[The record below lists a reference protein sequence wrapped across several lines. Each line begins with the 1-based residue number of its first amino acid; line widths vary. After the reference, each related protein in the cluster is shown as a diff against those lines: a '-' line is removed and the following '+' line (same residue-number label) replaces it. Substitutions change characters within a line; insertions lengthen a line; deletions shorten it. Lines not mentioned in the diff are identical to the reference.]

1 VLEWT
6 KQHAVTMLPDIQRLI
21 ELQQI
26 DREIQRLQDE
36 VAALP
41 RRVAEIESKLADT
54 KAQVEKAKATIKA
67 DESNRRKLEID
78 IQSLQQKITKYRD
91 QSLEVKTN
99 DQYKALMHEVNFAE
113 QDIRIIEDKILEGML
128 DVEENE
134 KRLKAAEA
142 ELKAET
148 AEIEKEK
155 AEARLRTAED
165 EAQLAEHNAKRN
177 QLRSAVA
184 ADLLRHYDRV
194 LKLRR
199 TALAEARDHKCSA
212 CQVMLR
218 PQMYNDVRTNEQILI
233 CDSCQ
238 RILYYVPPAEGEA
251 APAPAAENHAQ
262 APAAQ

>member
-1 VLEWT
+1 
-6 KQHAVTMLPDIQRLI
+6 MLPDIQRLI
-21 ELQQI
+21 ELQQA

-41 RRVAEIESKLADT
+41 RRVAEIESKLAST
-54 KAQVEKAKATIKA
+54 KAQVERARATIKA
-67 DESNRRKLEID
+67 DEQNRRKLEID
-78 IQSLQQKITKYRD
+78 IQSLQQKISKYRD
-91 QSLEVKTN
+91 QSLDVKTN
-99 DQYKALMHEVNFAE
+99 EQYKALMHEVSFAE
-113 QDIRIIEDKILEGML
+113 QEIRIIEDKILEGML
-128 DVEENE
+128 DVEDNE
-134 KRLKAAEA
+134 KRLKAAEL

-155 AEARLRTAED
+155 AEARRRTAED
-165 EAQLAEHNAKRN
+165 EAQLAGLNGQRD
-177 QLRSAVA
+177 QLRAAIA

-199 TALAEARDHKCSA
+199 SALAEARDHKCSA

-218 PQMYNDVRTNEQILI
+218 PQVYNDVRSNDQIII

-238 RILYYVPPAEGEA
+238 RILYYVPPVEGES
-251 APAPAAENHAQ
+251 APAPAENHAQ

>member
-1 VLEWT
+1 
-6 KQHAVTMLPDIQRLI
+6 MLPDIQRLI
-21 ELQQI
+21 ELQQA

-41 RRVAEIESKLADT
+41 RRVAEIESKLANT
-54 KAQVEKAKATIKA
+54 KAQVERAKATIKA
-67 DESNRRKLEID
+67 DENNRRKLELD
-78 IQSLQQKITKYRD
+78 IQSLQQKISKYRD
-91 QSLEVKTN
+91 QSLDVKTN
-99 DQYKALMHEVNFAE
+99 EQYKALMHEVGFAE
-113 QDIRIIEDKILEGML
+113 QEIRIIEDKILEGML
-128 DVEENE
+128 DVDDNE
-134 KRLKAAEA
+134 KKLKAAES

-155 AEARLRTAED
+155 AEARRRTAED
-165 EAQLAEHNAKRN
+165 EAQLATLNSQRD
-177 QLRSAVA
+177 QLRGVIAG
-184 ADLLRHYDRV
+184 DLLRHYDRV

-218 PQMYNDVRTNEQILI
+218 PQIYNDVRTNEHIII

-238 RILYYVPPAEGEA
+238 RILYYVEPAEAEAGPPA
-251 APAPAAENHAQ
+251 PENHVQ

>member
-1 VLEWT
+1 
-6 KQHAVTMLPDIQRLI
+6 MLPDIQRLI

-26 DREIQRLQDE
+26 DREIHRLQDE

-41 RRVAEIESKLADT
+41 RRVAEIEAKLADT
-54 KAQVEKAKATIKA
+54 KAQVERARATIKA
-67 DESNRRKLEID
+67 DESNRRKLEMD
-78 IQSLQQKITKYRD
+78 IQALQQKISKYRD
-91 QSLEVKTN
+91 QSLDVKTN
-99 DQYKALMHEVNFAE
+99 DQYKALMHEVSFAE
-113 QDIRIIEDKILEGML
+113 QEIRIIEDNILESML
-128 DVEENE
+128 EVEENE
-134 KRLKAAEA
+134 KRLKSAEV

-155 AEARLRTAED
+155 IVARERTAAD
-165 EAQLAEHNAKRN
+165 EKELAGLNLRRD
-177 QLRSAVA
+177 QLRGAIA
-184 ADLLRHYDRV
+184 NDILRHYDRV

-218 PQMYNDVRTNEQILI
+218 PQVYNDVRTNEQIII

-238 RILYYVPPAEGEA
+238 RILYYAAPAEGEA
-251 APAPAAENHAQ
+251 PAAPSPENHAQ

>member
-1 VLEWT
+1 MLEWT
-6 KQHAVTMLPDIQRLI
+6 EQHAVTMLPDIQSLI
-21 ELQQI
+21 ELQQT
-26 DREIQRLQDE
+26 DREIQRLQEE

-41 RRVAEIESKLADT
+41 RRVAEIESKLANT

-67 DESNRRKLEID
+67 DESNRRKLEMD
-78 IQSLQQKITKYRD
+78 IQALQQKITKYRD

-99 DQYKALMHEVNFAE
+99 EQYKALMHEVSFAE

-128 DVEENE
+128 DVEVNE
-134 KRLKAAEA
+134 KRLKAAET

-155 AEARLRTAED
+155 TEARRRTAED
-165 EAQLAEHNAKRN
+165 EAQLSEHNAKRN
-177 QLRSAVA
+177 QLRGAVA

-212 CQVMLR
+212 CQLMLR
-218 PQMYNDVRTNEQILI
+218 PQVYNDVRTTEHIII

-251 APAPAAENHAQ
+251 AAAPAAENHAQ

>member
-1 VLEWT
+1 
-6 KQHAVTMLPDIQRLI
+6 MLPDIQRLI
-21 ELQQI
+21 ELQQT

-41 RRVAEIESKLADT
+41 RRVGEIESKLANT
-54 KAQVEKAKATIKA
+54 KGQVERSRATIKA
-67 DESNRRKLEID
+67 DETSRRKLEMD
-78 IQSLQQKITKYRD
+78 IQALQQKISKYRD

-99 DQYKALMHEVNFAE
+99 DQYKALMHEVGFAE
-113 QDIRIIEDKILEGML
+113 QEIRIIEDKILEGML
-128 DVEENE
+128 DVDDNE
-134 KRLKAAEA
+134 KRLRAAEA
-142 ELKAET
+142 ELKEET

-155 AEARLRTAED
+155 AEARRRTAED
-165 EAQLAEHNAKRN
+165 EAQLAGLTKQRD
-177 QLRSAVA
+177 QLRGAVA
-184 ADLLRHYDRV
+184 GDILRHYDRV

-218 PQMYNDVRTNEQILI
+218 PQVYNDVRTNEQIII

-251 APAPAAENHAQ
+251 ALPSPENHAQ

>member
-1 VLEWT
+1 
-6 KQHAVTMLPDIQRLI
+6 MLPDIQRLI
-21 ELQQI
+21 ELQQT
-26 DREIQRLQDE
+26 DREIQRLKDE

-41 RRVAEIESKLADT
+41 RRVAEIESKLANT
-54 KAQVEKAKATIKA
+54 RAQVERAKAAIKA
-67 DESNRRKLEID
+67 DESNRRKLEMD
-78 IQSLQQKITKYRD
+78 IQGLQQKISKYRD

-99 DQYKALMHEVNFAE
+99 EQYKALLHEISFAE
-113 QDIRIIEDKILEGML
+113 QDIRIIEDKILQGML

-148 AEIEKEK
+148 AEIEQEK
-155 AEARLRTAED
+155 AEARRRTAED
-165 EAQLAEHNAKRN
+165 EAKLAEHNANRN
-177 QLRSAVA
+177 QLRGAVA

-194 LKLRR
+194 FKLRR

-218 PQMYNDVRTNEQILI
+218 PQVYNDVRTNEQIVI

-238 RILYYVPPAEGEA
+238 RILYYVVPPEGEA
-251 APAPAAENHAQ
+251 APATTADSNVQ

>member
-1 VLEWT
+1 
-6 KQHAVTMLPDIQRLI
+6 MLPDIQRLV
-21 ELQQI
+21 ELQKT

-41 RRVAEIESKLADT
+41 RRVTEIESKLANT
-54 KAQVEKAKATIKA
+54 KAQVERARATIKA
-67 DESNRRKLEID
+67 DEANRRKLEID
-78 IQSLQQKITKYRD
+78 IQSLRQKISKYRD

-99 DQYKALMHEVNFAE
+99 DQYKALMHEVSFAE
-113 QDIRIIEDKILEGML
+113 QEIRIIEDKILEGML
-128 DVEENE
+128 DVEDNE
-134 KRLKAAEA
+134 KRLKTAEA
-142 ELKAET
+142 ELKEET

-155 AEARLRTAED
+155 AEARRRTAED
-165 EAQLAEHNAKRN
+165 EAQLAGLNKQRDE
-177 QLRSAVA
+177 LRGAIAGDV
-184 ADLLRHYDRV
+184 LRHYDRV

-218 PQMYNDVRTNEQILI
+218 PQVYNDVRTNEQIMI

-251 APAPAAENHAQ
+251 APPPSENHAQ

>member
-1 VLEWT
+1 MLEWRE
-6 KQHAVTMLPDIQRLI
+6 QHAVTMLPDIQRLI
-21 ELQQI
+21 ELQQT

-41 RRVAEIESKLADT
+41 RRVAEIEAKLAST
-54 KAQVEKAKATIKA
+54 KAQVERARATIKA
-67 DESNRRKLEID
+67 DETNRRKLEMD
-78 IQSLQQKITKYRD
+78 IQSQQQKISKYRD

-99 DQYKALMHEVNFAE
+99 DQYKALMHEVSFAE
-113 QDIRIIEDKILEGML
+113 QEIRIIEDKILEGML

-134 KRLKAAEA
+134 KKLKAAEA

-155 AEARLRTAED
+155 ADARRRTAED
-165 EAQLAEHNAKRN
+165 EAQLATLTRQRD
-177 QLRSAVA
+177 QLRGAIAS
-184 ADLLRHYDRV
+184 DLLRHYDRV

-199 TALAEARDHKCSA
+199 TALAEARDHKCVA

-218 PQMYNDVRTNEQILI
+218 PQVYNDVRTNEHIII

-238 RILYYVPPAEGEA
+238 RILYYVAPAEGESA
-251 APAPAAENHAQ
+251 APPSENHAQ

>member
-1 VLEWT
+1 
-6 KQHAVTMLPDIQRLI
+6 MLPDIQRLI
-21 ELQQI
+21 ELQQV
-26 DREIQRLQDE
+26 DRDIQRLQDE

-41 RRVAEIESKLADT
+41 RRVAEIEAKLAST
-54 KAQVEKAKATIKA
+54 KGQVERAKATIKA
-67 DESNRRKLEID
+67 DENNRRKLEGE
-78 IQSLQQKITKYRD
+78 IQSLQQKISKYRD
-91 QSLEVKTN
+91 QSLDVKTN
-99 DQYKALMHEVNFAE
+99 DQYKALMHEVGFAE
-113 QDIRIIEDKILEGML
+113 QEIRIIEDKILEGML
-128 DVEENE
+128 DVEDNE

-142 ELKAET
+142 ELKVET

-155 AEARLRTAED
+155 TEARRRTAED
-165 EAQLAEHNAKRN
+165 EAQLADLTRQRD

-184 ADLLRHYDRV
+184 GDLLRHYDRV

-218 PQMYNDVRTNEQILI
+218 PQVYNDVRTNEQIII

-238 RILYYVPPAEGEA
+238 RILYYVPPVEGES
-251 APAPAAENHAQ
+251 APVPAENHAQ